1 MPSVFRVLI
10 LISAFVSAT
19 AWAQP
24 AGGGGA
30 EGGGENDSVFELGF
44 HLGHLLPNQITGVNE
59 IMGLGGGRMAVRMS
73 PGAYFESGLIMG
85 NGEGQKWKNIHADVR
100 MDVPIESM
108 VAIAYVGADATYFS
122 GQGRSDRLIF
132 GGHAGGGIQMK
143 LGGSVWF
150 RSDMKFGFSPGTSL
164 YIGFGLSFRL

>member
-1 MPSVFRVLI
+1 MLSIFRVLI
-10 LISAFVSAT
+10 LVGVFVSGGAF
-19 AWAQP
+19 AQP
-24 AGGGGA
+24 EGGDGAGGGGDN
-30 EGGGENDSVFELGF
+30 ESVFEAGF
-44 HLGHLLPNQITGVNE
+44 HLGNLLPNQIGGVTE
-59 IMGLGGGRMAVRMS
+59 IMGLGGARMAVRMS
-73 PGAYFESGLIMG
+73 PGAYFETGIIMG
-85 NGEGQKWKNIHADVR
+85 NGEGQKWKNIHADFR

-108 VAIAYVGADATYFS
+108 VALAYVGADATYFS
-122 GQGRSDRLIF
+122 GQGRSDKLIF

>member
-1 MPSVFRVLI
+1 M
-10 LISAFVSAT
+10 AT
-19 AWAQP
+19 VTALAQP
-24 AGGGGA
+24 GGGDA
-30 EGGGENDSVFELGF
+30 EGGGGDKDSVFEMGF
-44 HLGHLLPNQITGVNE
+44 HLGHLLPNQISGVTE
-59 IMGLGGGRMAVRMS
+59 IMGLGGARMAVRMNPS
-73 PGAYFESGLIMG
+73 VYFETGAIVG

-100 MDVPIESM
+100 MDVPLESM
-108 VAIAYVGADATYFS
+108 VALAYVGADATYYS

-143 LGGSVWF
+143 LSGSVWF